1 MNDPIISLKNIDKK
15 FNIGQDNELQ
25 ILFDISLEIPKGQ
38 FVSIV
43 GSSGAGKSTLMNI
56 LGLLD
61 KPTSGSYTLNRFCTS
76 ELNDKQLSKIRNA
89 EIGFVFQTFNLIPR
103 LNAIKNVE
111 LPMLY
116 KGVAQ
121 KERTE
126 NARKLM
132 EMVGMSDRCEHF
144 PNQLSGGQ
152 KQRVSIARAMANE
165 PSIILADEPTG
176 ALDTVT
182 GRKIM
187 DIFHRLNKEQGKTI
201 VLITHSPELAS
212 ETDRIVTISDGKIIS
227 DSEGTQ

>member
-1 MNDPIISLKNIDKK
+1 MNDSIISLKNIDKK

-25 ILFDISLEIPKGQ
+25 ILFDISLEIPQGQ

-61 KPTSGSYTLNRFCTS
+61 KPTSGSYTLNKFCTS

-132 EMVGMSDRCEHF
+132 EMVGMSDRYEHF

-201 VLITHSPELAS
+201 ILITHSPELAS

>member
-1 MNDPIISLKNIDKK
+1 MPESIISLKNINKS
-15 FNIGQDNELQ
+15 FNIGMENELQ
-25 ILFDISLEIPKGQ
+25 ILFDISLDIKEGE

-61 KPTSGSYTLNRFCTS
+61 TATSGEYILNRNNISSHS
-76 ELNDKQLSKIRNA
+76 ESELSKIRNA

-103 LNAIKNVE
+103 MNALKNVE

-116 KGVAQ
+116 KGYSA
-121 KERTE
+121 KKRREHALE
-126 NARKLM
+126 LM
-132 EMVGMSDRCEHF
+132 EMVEMSDRCEHY

-152 KQRVSIARAMANE
+152 KQRVSIARAMAND

-176 ALDTVT
+176 ALDTTT

-187 DIFHRLNKEQGKTI
+187 DIFHELNKKKGKTI
-201 VLITHSPELAS
+201 ILITHSPELAQ
-212 ETDRIVTISDGKIIS
+212 ETDRIITISDGKIIS
-227 DSEGTQ
+227 DSEVK

>member
-1 MNDPIISLKNIDKK
+1 MPESIISLKNINKS
-15 FNIGQDNELQ
+15 FNIGMENELQ
-25 ILFDISLEIPKGQ
+25 ILFDISLDIKEGE

-61 KPTSGSYTLNRFCTS
+61 TATSGEYILNRNNISSHS
-76 ELNDKQLSKIRNA
+76 ESELSKIRNA

-103 LNAIKNVE
+103 MNALKNVE

-116 KGVAQ
+116 KGYSA
-121 KERTE
+121 KKRREHALE
-126 NARKLM
+126 LM
-132 EMVGMSDRCEHF
+132 EMVEMSDRCEHY

-152 KQRVSIARAMANE
+152 KQRVSIARAMAND

-176 ALDTVT
+176 ALDTAT

-187 DIFHRLNKEQGKTI
+187 DIFHELNKKKGKTI
-201 VLITHSPELAS
+201 ILITHSPELAQ
-212 ETDRIVTISDGKIIS
+212 ETDRIITISDGKIIS
-227 DSEGTQ
+227 DSEVK

>member
-1 MNDPIISLKNIDKK
+1 MTESIISIKNINKK

-25 ILFDISLEIPKGQ
+25 ILFDISLDIPKGQ

-61 KPTSGSYTLNRFCTS
+61 KPTDGSYTLNGFSTC
-76 ELNDKQLSKIRNA
+76 ELNDKQLSKIRNS

-103 LNAIKNVE
+103 LNAVKNVE

-116 KGVAQ
+116 KGLPP
-121 KERTE
+121 KERSA
-126 NARKLM
+126 NAKRLM

-176 ALDTVT
+176 ALDTAT

-187 DIFHRLNKEQGKTI
+187 DIFHNLNKEQGKTI
-201 VLITHSPELAS
+201 ILITHSPELAR
-212 ETDRIVTISDGKIIS
+212 ETDRIITISDGKIIS
-227 DSEGTQ
+227 DSEVAQ